1 MKEKILQAL
10 KTKYKNLGFSEK
22 ALDGVATYL
31 TTSVTEE
38 NQIETAILGVENLL
52 KMFQSEQDS
61 LRGGK
66 TDAEK
71 KLAELQ
77 KQIEIL
83 GGKKEPEPPKK
94 DLDLGDD
101 APAWAKALA
110 EQNKNLAE
118 QNKMFA
124 EQLNKMSAEKIT
136 NSRKAT
142 IDELIKNL
150 PEQLK
155 KPYAR
160 MNFDNVSD
168 DDFAKQVEEI
178 KGDVETI
185 GKELGKSGLVFGAP
199 AANKNEHPQEGVLS
213 EKEIKAITGD
223 KF

>member
-22 ALDGVATYL
+22 ALDGVAAYL

-38 NQIETAILGVENLL
+38 NQVETAIAGVENLL
-52 KMFQSEQDS
+52 KMFQSEQDA

-71 KLAELQ
+71 KLAELR
-77 KQIEIL
+77 KQIETL
-83 GGKKEPEPPKK
+83 GGGKGPEPPKK
-94 DLDLGDD
+94 DVNLGDE
-101 APAWAKALA
+101 APDWAKALV
-110 EQNKNLAE
+110 EQNKKL
-118 QNKMFA
+118 A
-124 EQLNKMSAEKIT
+124 EQLNKMSAEKTT

-142 IDELIKNL
+142 IDELTKTL
-150 PEQLK
+150 PEQLR

-168 DDFAKQVEEI
+168 DEFAKQVEEI
-178 KGDVETI
+178 KGEVETI
-185 GKELGKSGLVFGAP
+185 GKELGKSGLVFGPP
-199 AANKNEHPQEGVLS
+199 AANKNEGHQEGVLS
-213 EKEIKAITGD
+213 EKEIKAITGE